1 MSVFAWLAVLALA
14 LAAGAGIS
22 ALFSTRKL
30 RVLEERLERLG
41 SGKDGRS
48 LEQTIRAQ
56 DAMLKKHSEGITE
69 LVKAS
74 EYLHRALQAAIRK
87 VSFER
92 YNPFPGIGG
101 NLSFTLVM
109 LDAHNTGVVITSLHN
124 RDATRVYAKAVRDG
138 QPLQQLSEEE
148 ERVLRNATTQKG
160 A

>member
-1 MSVFAWLAVLALA
+1 MPDWVAIAAVLLA
-14 LAAGAGIS
+14 LGAAVWAVIS
-22 ALFSTRKL
+22 YRK
-30 RVLEERLERLG
+30 VHALEERLAQFLQGR
-41 SGKDGRS
+41 DARS
-48 LEQTIRAQ
+48 LEQTIA
-56 DAMLKKHSEGITE
+56 AHETGLKKHEESLRD

-101 NLSFTLVM
+101 NLSFTLVL
-109 LDAHNTGVVITSLHN
+109 LDAHNAGVIITSLHN

-138 QPLQQLSEEE
+138 QSLQQLSEEE
-148 ERVLRNATTQKG
+148 DRGLKNAMMQKG